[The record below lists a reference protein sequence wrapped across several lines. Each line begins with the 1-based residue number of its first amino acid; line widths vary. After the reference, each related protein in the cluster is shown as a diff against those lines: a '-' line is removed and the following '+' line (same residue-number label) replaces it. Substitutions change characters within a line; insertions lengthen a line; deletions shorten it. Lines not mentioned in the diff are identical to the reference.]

1 MAPAPESE
9 PSAAEFARTLRQ
21 AAEERYGA
29 ERAEAL
35 DGRIQNSARW
45 LALIAAAPL
54 EFAADPPD
62 RSGLEVEHA

>member
-1 MAPAPESE
+1 MQPAPESE
-9 PSAAEFARTLRQ
+9 PSAEEFARMLRR

-29 ERAEAL
+29 DRAQAL
-35 DGRIQNSARW
+35 DGRLQSTARW

-62 RSGLEVEHA
+62 RSGLEVER